1 MFATRAVFQAPTFW
15 LKAVAPLSID
25 AAAGSISIPLGRL
38 GSGRA
43 PVLAGPRARGPSQGA
58 PRGGPGGTQ
67 AGRAWPGI
75 GTCAMRRQPQ
85 DHAEW
90 RLGGMAAATHAPN
103 QAAVAVMVGSII
115 SVLVLGDVLTRP
127 DVECSV
133 NRADLLDRQRA
144 DVRVERHRLPQVLRI
159 KIPARSAP
167 LLISLPSTRAAGEGG
182 ARCTIPE
189 RQALKSTRP
198 KAIDPEACVGA
209 CHRIVGLECVTGVAK
224 DSILRIQM
232 RHQT

>member
-1 MFATRAVFQAPTFW
+1 MATRRH
-15 LKAVAPLSID
+15 
-25 AAAGSISIPLGRL
+25 GR
-38 GSGRA
+38 GHPRSQSG
-43 PVLAGPRARGPSQGA
+43 L
-58 PRGGPGGTQ
+58 
-67 AGRAWPGI
+67 
-75 GTCAMRRQPQ
+75 
-85 DHAEW
+85 
-90 RLGGMAAATHAPN
+90 
-103 QAAVAVMVGSII
+103 AVAVMVGSII

-182 ARCTIPE
+182 GRCTIPE